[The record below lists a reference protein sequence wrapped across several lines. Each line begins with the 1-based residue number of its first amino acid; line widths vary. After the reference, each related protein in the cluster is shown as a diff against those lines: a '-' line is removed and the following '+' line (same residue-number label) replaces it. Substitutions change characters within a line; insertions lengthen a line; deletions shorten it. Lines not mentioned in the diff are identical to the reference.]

1 MKQDNTKKENKE
13 RVQKFK
19 EGRDPRYIYQNEL
32 DKGSFQNEMADG
44 DVKDLA
50 RRTAS
55 DKILHIKHL
64 ILPEIQNMI
73 DINVDLLQWSI
84 NFLIKNLLV
93 VVLKVRICQ
102 AKKYLKITKTNYQKI
117 FQKRKVSSSFI
128 DYILGAD
135 LDDMQL
141 INKFDKQ
148 FRFLLCVIDI
158 FCKYAWVI
166 PLKYKN
172 GIAITNAFQ
181 KTLK

>member
-1 MKQDNTKKENKE
+1 M
-13 RVQKFK
+13 QKFK

-73 DINVDLLQWSI
+73 DINVDLPQWSI

-102 AKKYLKITKTNYQKI
+102 AKKYLKITKTNY
-117 FQKRKVSSSFI
+117 
-128 DYILGAD
+128 
-135 LDDMQL
+135 
-141 INKFDKQ
+141 
-148 FRFLLCVIDI
+148 
-158 FCKYAWVI
+158 
-166 PLKYKN
+166 
-172 GIAITNAFQ
+172 
-181 KTLK
+181 